1 MKKIL
6 AVLLLIVFQNCD
18 TRKKITDGL
27 EVQLFCSVFASCS
40 STAVR
45 GVKFGMIG
53 DSWTDLLFGTNVIEN
68 MRYQLEKYHGYQITG
83 STLGGQTLANAVKA
97 GLQFKVIDEAGPSI
111 KYMLLS
117 LGGNDLQGNPS
128 AYAGNIAAEKAKR
141 FSQIQDNLLS
151 MVNSGNFYKQN
162 KWGGDPLTWIIYG
175 YDYPNPDIP
184 SIQDSTSCRP
194 TLKSAGFTDTD
205 VDTLV
210 VSTLN
215 DYNVF
220 LSQMIAKSIYIRYV
234 DLRGTLSGPYSQK
247 QYMYDCIHPNSA
259 GFRLLGNRYAETL
272 KGLTNNER

>member
-128 AYAGNIAAEKAKR
+128 AYAGNIAAEKAR
-141 FSQIQDNLLS
+141 RLAQIQENLLG
-151 MVNSGNFYKQN
+151 MVSSGNFYKLQ

-175 YDYPNPDIP
+175 YDYPNPDVP
-184 SIQDSTSCRP
+184 SVQDSTSCRS
-194 TLKSAGFTDTD
+194 TLKSAGFSDTD

-215 DYNVF
+215 EYNVF
-220 LSQMIAKSIYIRYV
+220 LSQMITKDYHIRYI
-234 DLRGTLSGPYSQK
+234 DLRGTLGGPYSQK

-272 KGLTNNER
+272 KGFTNNER